1 MNPNRPRDP
10 RETRQKSLVFFLRVS
25 MGIAVLLSALAVL
38 LPEPRARDLGVATVG
53 LLIAVP
59 LVRIA
64 WLAVRWALKRDYRF
78 AATAALLAS
87 IVAIA
92 ELAGAL

>member
-1 MNPNRPRDP
+1 MTARSPRDP
-10 RETRQKSLVFFLRVS
+10 RETRQKSLVLFLRVAL
-25 MGIAVLLSALAVL
+25 GLALLTSALAVL
-38 LPEPRARDLGVATVG
+38 LPEPRARELGVMTVA

-59 LVRIA
+59 LIRVV

-78 AATAALLAS
+78 AATAALLAT
-87 IVAIA
+87 IVVAA